1 MKTTLKA
8 RLLQHLVAK
17 KKDKGFTLV
26 ELLVV
31 VIIIGILSAI
41 ALPSLLNQ
49 SNKAKESEAAQ
60 NSSSV
65 NKAQIAY
72 RTENVGFASN
82 FDLLA
87 LGNLKGNTATDTQSS
102 KYYTYKIA
110 LAGTSADA
118 VETAAL
124 LSEFKDGALKPF
136 AAGVARYTNSANLA
150 VTSEI
155 VCKSIKT
162 GAQLGGT
169 QPAIADVAPEGADP
183 TAQCAGADY
192 SAL

>member
-1 MKTTLKA
+1 MKTQLKA

-65 NKAQIAY
+65 NKAQITF
-72 RTENVGFASN
+72 RTEQTGFATN

-87 LGNLKGNTATDTQSS
+87 LGNLKGNTATDGDSS
-102 KYYTYKIA
+102 KYYTYEIA
-110 LAGTSADA
+110 TSGTQGDA
-118 VETAAL
+118 IETAAI
-124 LSEFKDGALKPF
+124 LSQYKDGALKPF
-136 AAGVARYTNSANLA
+136 AAGVARFTNSADLA

-155 VCKSIKT
+155 VCKGIQP
-162 GAQLGGT
+162 GAKLGA
-169 QPAIADVAPEGADP
+169 QPAIGDIQPEAVTPADQCTGANY
-183 TAQCAGADY
+183 A
-192 SAL
+192 AL